1 MNFGDLNVSRETIE
15 LLRAYEQAL
24 VKWNPAI
31 NLVSKST
38 LSDIWSRHIVDSAQC
53 FQYIGDTTDWADL
66 GTGAGLPGLVV
77 SILAKEFHPDLV
89 TSLVESDIRKSAFL
103 RSVSADFGLKTKIYS
118 SRIEEL
124 TPLNAKN
131 LSARALAPL
140 DQLLTMAERHLAEN
154 GICLFLKGINAEKE
168 LEEARKGWNFAL
180 SSYQSVTNP
189 QSSIL
194 KIWNINRVK

>member
-53 FQYIGDTTDWADL
+53 FQYIGETTDWADL

-140 DQLLTMAERHLAEN
+140 DQLLAMAERHLAEN